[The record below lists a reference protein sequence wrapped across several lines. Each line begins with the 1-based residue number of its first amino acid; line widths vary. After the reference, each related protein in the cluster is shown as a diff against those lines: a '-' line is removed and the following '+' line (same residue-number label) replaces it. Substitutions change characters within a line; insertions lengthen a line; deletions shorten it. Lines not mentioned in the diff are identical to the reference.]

1 MPMSVVERM
10 ATVMLVCGLSAL
22 IYDSGGG
29 GLPIFERS
37 AGFIGEATGE
47 IIQDTID
54 THMGTIN
61 TQWQ

>member
-1 MPMSVVERM
+1 MPVSVVERM

-29 GLPIFERS
+29 LPTFERS

-47 IIQDTID
+47 IIKDTLD
-54 THMGTIN
+54 THPGTIN

>member
-1 MPMSVVERM
+1 M

-29 GLPIFERS
+29 LPTFERS

-47 IIQDTID
+47 IIKDTLD
-54 THMGTIN
+54 THPGTIN